1 MRIYLIGPMGSGKS
15 KIGKL
20 LASALNFSLVDID
33 KDIEKEFKKSI
44 VEIFEVEG
52 EEGFRA
58 KESTFLEDLSS
69 ESNTIISTG
78 GGVIEKSINREILK
92 NEKFVVFLSASVEK
106 QYLSTKDSNKRPL
119 LNNGDSKK
127 VLESLYAKRFDL
139 YQMVAKLELNGD
151 QLSNDEMIEKIIN
164 FIND

>member
-1 MRIYLIGPMGSGKS
+1 M
-15 KIGKL
+15 
-20 LASALNFSLVDID
+20 
-33 KDIEKEFKKSI
+33 
-44 VEIFEVEG
+44 
-52 EEGFRA
+52 
-58 KESTFLEDLSS
+58 
-69 ESNTIISTG
+69 
-78 GGVIEKSINREILK
+78 
-92 NEKFVVFLSASVEK
+92 FLSASVEK

-151 QLSNDEMIEKIIN
+151 QLSNDEMVEKIIN

>member
-33 KDIEKEFKKSI
+33 KDIEKKFKKSI

-52 EEGFRA
+52 EESFRA
-58 KESTFLEDLSS
+58 KESIFLKELSS

-78 GGVIEKSINREILK
+78 GGVIEKTINREILK
-92 NEKFVVFLSASVEK
+92 NEKLVVFLSASVEK
-106 QYLSTKDSNKRPL
+106 QYLST
-119 LNNGDSKK
+119 
-127 VLESLYAKRFDL
+127 
-139 YQMVAKLELNGD
+139 
-151 QLSNDEMIEKIIN
+151 LS
-164 FIND
+164 